1 MPKIAECI
9 DVSASPSA
17 VSDVLLDIDAAPLWT
32 SGLERL
38 ELIAGTVGEP
48 GSAGRAHYIEGS
60 RRYVVEDRLVESTPG
75 SHFKSEIQG
84 GGLKATVETN
94 LDEISSGTR
103 LCIRW
108 DGVGTNPLTR
118 VILPFMKRRMA
129 KRTREDLESLRNLV
143 ERRSNNS

>member
-9 DVSASPSA
+9 DISASPSA

-38 ELIAGTVGEP
+38 ELITGTVGEP

-84 GGLKATVETN
+84 GGFRATVETD

-108 DGVGTNPLTR
+108 DGVGTNPLSK

-129 KRTREDLESLRNLV
+129 ERTREDLESLRNLV
-143 ERRSNNS
+143 ERRAGNS